1 MRLKVNKDLFSKN
14 VKGGK
19 GKGTGS
25 VGGRGKKAAMTLAAG
40 SAITRKKGKKAKGTS
55 GTASRTATSPIALR
69 NLLNEAL
76 PSEVAKNMVSPAL
89 RYRTGRFANSVRVEN
104 LVLGPRGGLHIDYTY
119 QRDPYET
126 FEPGNKQGSTTR
138 DPKKLIGKSI
148 REISVGILG
157 RQPGTLRRT

>member
-1 MRLKVNKDLFSKN
+1 
-14 VKGGK
+14 
-19 GKGTGS
+19 
-25 VGGRGKKAAMTLAAG
+25 
-40 SAITRKKGKKAKGTS
+40 
-55 GTASRTATSPIALR
+55 
-69 NLLNEAL
+69 
-76 PSEVAKNMVSPAL
+76 MVSPAL

-119 QRDPYET
+119 MRDPYET